1 MIRYTLAALVFCST
15 LAQAQGGD
23 MQKNMREKMRKR
35 MEEIS
40 RLMRESE
47 RLLLDITKVDR
58 LVARQQ
64 AIVRELEKLEPPKQ
78 NDPASAARAKKAED
92 LRQQQAEAARRL
104 SELFDGQ
111 RQRGERT
118 VAELMDLLRNWPTQH
133 GNRPSSGG
141 PDHKSKAQKEREKRL
156 REQQEQKQRN
166 KADRPRNKKDK
177 FKQQRGRR
185 TEDKQQANRALH
197 AYEAWIVTLPPKQ
210 QERISRGDLSDIPS
224 AYRRLVREYTALR
237 AKREA
242 EREEDK

>member
-1 MIRYTLAALVFCST
+1 MIRYALAALVLCST
-15 LAQAQGGD
+15 LAQAQGED
-23 MQKNMREKMRKR
+23 MRDKMRKR

-64 AIVRELEKLEPPKQ
+64 EIVRELEKLEPPKQ
-78 NDPASAARAKKAED
+78 NDPASAARQKRAEE
-92 LRQQQAEAARRL
+92 LNQQQAEAARRL

-111 RQRGERT
+111 KQRGERT
-118 VAELMDLLRNWPTQH
+118 VAELMALLRNWPME
-133 GNRPSSGG
+133 RRRSSPR
-141 PDHKSKAQKEREKRL
+141 PDHKSKAQRQRER
-156 REQQEQKQRN
+156 QHEQKQRSESN
-166 KADRPRNKKDK
+166 RPRNEKNKLK
-177 FKQQRGRR
+177 NQKQRR
-185 TEDKQQANRALH
+185 KRIEDKKQANRALH

-210 QERISRGDLSDIPS
+210 QERISRGDLSDIPQP
-224 AYRRLVREYTALR
+224 YRSLVREYTALR